1 MVLKESPVYVFLCFP
16 HTLISKIVLENG
28 KDWKMD
34 INFDY
39 TGAGNP
45 QRNNLEELGFTMIS
59 ERGNVPINITYSV
72 YK

>member
-1 MVLKESPVYVFLCFP
+1 
-16 HTLISKIVLENG
+16 
-28 KDWKMD
+28 MD

-39 TGAGNP
+39 TGAGTP